1 LPLIRGSSIP
11 TFDNLCVPKEQT
23 PGYAEN
29 QVGLGLGGIVTNPD
43 ENGRFKVMT
52 LRNNADTGPYAH
64 IFFKSLKMNYTLLQY
79 QGCEKLGVT

>member
-11 TFDNLCVPKEQT
+11 TFDTLCVPKEQT

-29 QVGLGLGGIVTNPD
+29 PVGLGLGGIVTNPD

-52 LRNNADTGPYAH
+52 LRNNADTGFYAH
-64 IFFKSLKMNYTLLQY
+64 IFQIIKNEFHITTIPGM
-79 QGCEKLGVT
+79 